1 MHKVS
6 DICTFADLPI
16 DKLADLMYHVSML
29 YGADNEIWTH
39 PERWRD
45 WPYEAAA
52 TIVHV
57 SGRNGANSC
66 RLCLKDE
73 RNVNSLIVES
83 FFII

>member
-1 MHKVS
+1 MDVVL
-6 DICTFADLPI
+6 FLAI
-16 DKLADLMYHVSML
+16 DKGDNLLYYVHMLKRAD
-29 YGADNEIWTH
+29 DNEIWTH